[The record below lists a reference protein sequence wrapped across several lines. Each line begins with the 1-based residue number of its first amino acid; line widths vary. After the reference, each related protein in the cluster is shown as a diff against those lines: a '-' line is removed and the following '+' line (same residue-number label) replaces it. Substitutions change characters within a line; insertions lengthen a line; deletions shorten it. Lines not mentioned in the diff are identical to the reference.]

1 MFVIDLCKTCVHQ
14 CKSKIPKSTFKDPII
29 ELLFKTSSQKKMHHY
44 LHRLGAFPMSY
55 NSFLKC
61 HASIYN
67 MFSNYSEIDKA
78 NCRYLVAGCGNQN
91 LRSTTCRTIVW
102 NKKLHFMEN
111 KNLLYGI
118 SLRKGEQRKISQLA
132 FVCEHNP
139 WKKFKACFSVGYV

>member
-1 MFVIDLCKTCVHQ
+1 MLFKHFLCSYSHRFPAFNANFIGFQCLQCLTNTFHMFVIDLCKTCVHQ

-91 LRSTTCRTIVW
+91 LRSTTCRTIV
-102 NKKLHFMEN
+102 
-111 KNLLYGI
+111 
-118 SLRKGEQRKISQLA
+118 
-132 FVCEHNP
+132 
-139 WKKFKACFSVGYV
+139 